1 VSRTVLFLCLVA
13 AASACGTTSRVAATP
28 PAGRAAIAEAELIAR
43 VKTALLNDAI
53 VGVRRIDVHA
63 SGDQIRLTGRVA
75 SAAERDRAVQITSGV
90 PGVRSVTSDL
100 EIRP

>member
-1 VSRTVLFLCLVA
+1 MRRLLLILALVVGA
-13 AASACGTTSRVAATP
+13 AACGSKIKATP
-28 PAGRAAIAEAELIAR
+28 GATPASLAETQLIAR
-43 VKTALLNDAI
+43 VKTALLNDTI
-53 VGVRRIDVHA
+53 VGLRRIDVHA
-63 SGDQIRLTGRVA
+63 AGDQIRLTGRVA